1 MSCKG
6 HYTLRVLQKKK
17 KLLQSFC
24 EKFLLKLQKKKPK
37 KTQKTDEKINK
48 VKLASMLILMFLNQ
62 KKKKL
67 SSNKEI

>member
-6 HYTLRVLQKKK
+6 HYTLRVLQKK

-24 EKFLLKLQKKKPK
+24 EKFLLKLQKKPPK
-37 KTQKTDEKINK
+37 KPQKTDEKINK

>member
-6 HYTLRVLQKKK
+6 HYTLRVLQKKNCCKVFVKNSSSNCK
-17 KLLQSFC
+17 KN
-24 EKFLLKLQKKKPK
+24 PK

>member
-6 HYTLRVLQKKK
+6 HYTLRVLQKKNCCK
-17 KLLQSFC
+17 VFVKNSSSNC
-24 EKFLLKLQKKKPK
+24 KKKQTK

>member
-6 HYTLRVLQKKK
+6 HYTLRVLQKKNCCK
-17 KLLQSFC
+17 VFVKNSSSNC
-24 EKFLLKLQKKKPK
+24 KKKTK

>member
-1 MSCKG
+1 MQRPLHTEG
-6 HYTLRVLQKKK
+6 VAKK

-24 EKFLLKLQKKKPK
+24 EKFLLKLQKKQ

>member
-6 HYTLRVLQKKK
+6 HYTLRVLQKK

-24 EKFLLKLQKKKPK
+24 EKFLLKLQKKTK